1 MTCCR
6 SARGMHG
13 NAPGRG
19 ERHGLENR
27 PLHVCCEV
35 QRRTQHQ
42 TREYECMDE
51 RSGSWLFDVKL
62 PRNGYPG
69 LLSQQ

>member
-1 MTCCR
+1 
-6 SARGMHG
+6 
-13 NAPGRG
+13 
-19 ERHGLENR
+19 
-27 PLHVCCEV
+27 
-35 QRRTQHQ
+35 
-42 TREYECMDE
+42 MDE